1 MSAVSD
7 LEDVSSRLNVC
18 NIDPLT
24 VDVCAV
30 GVVTSRT
37 QTLRR
42 QSNYNMKLSLSFQL
56 RLALATVITHLRVGR
71 AGVAAVVSRVA
82 GRVLQTETGFMTL
95 RYSLLCAGVQQV
107 VMAELIH
114 AVIVTEIH
122 NKHSSVL

>member
-1 MSAVSD
+1 MSEVSD

-37 QTLRR
+37 QTLWR
-42 QSNYNMKLSLSFQL
+42 QSNYNMKLSLSFELQ
-56 RLALATVITHLRVGR
+56 LALAAVITHLRVGR

-82 GRVLQTETGFMTL
+82 GRVLQTEAGFMTL
-95 RYSLLCAGVQQV
+95 CYSLLCAGVQQV
-107 VMAELIH
+107 IMAELIH

-122 NKHSSVL
+122 NKH